1 MLPTQEELPLSQW
14 SGIYDVVVPKDN
26 RLRRMNDLVDFSF
39 ILEELKSKYCQ
50 DNGRKAICPIQMF
63 KYLILKSIFELSDV
77 DVVERSQ
84 YDMSFKYFLDIAPDA
99 KVIDPSSLTK
109 FRRKRLL
116 DNNLL
121 DLLIGKTVQLALEH
135 QIIKKDTI
143 IVDAT
148 HTRSR
153 YQSKSAMNFIQEKSK
168 QLRKTIYQYDETI
181 REQFPTK
188 STSENIQDEL
198 TYTQQLVSVIEKNPS
213 LLNIPS
219 VSTKLNVVKE
229 VLQDCEHESKLSED
243 KDAKTGYKSADH
255 SFFGFKS
262 HLSMT
267 DERIITAAVI
277 TAGDKAD
284 GKYLADL
291 VEKSEAAGMEI
302 RHVIGDTAYSG
313 RTNLKYAETKRFK
326 LISKLHPV
334 ITHGARKEDQ
344 FIYVKD
350 ADRYMCPAGHLS
362 KTKGRIKRR
371 IDETRSDQLKYF
383 WDVSIC
389 KSCPLRDGCYRDGA
403 KTKTYSI
410 TIPKSIHLEQ
420 ESFQNTEE
428 FKELARSRYKIEA
441 KNSELKNAHGYNKAI
456 TSGLFGM
463 HIQAASTIF
472 AVNMKRIIK
481 LIDEKEVN

>member
-121 DLLIGKTVQLALEH
+121 DLLIEKTVQLALEH

-313 RTNLKYAETKRFK
+313 RT
-326 LISKLHPV
+326 
-334 ITHGARKEDQ
+334 
-344 FIYVKD
+344 
-350 ADRYMCPAGHLS
+350 
-362 KTKGRIKRR
+362 
-371 IDETRSDQLKYF
+371 
-383 WDVSIC
+383 
-389 KSCPLRDGCYRDGA
+389 
-403 KTKTYSI
+403 
-410 TIPKSIHLEQ
+410 
-420 ESFQNTEE
+420 
-428 FKELARSRYKIEA
+428 
-441 KNSELKNAHGYNKAI
+441 
-456 TSGLFGM
+456 
-463 HIQAASTIF
+463 
-472 AVNMKRIIK
+472 
-481 LIDEKEVN
+481 